1 MNEFIITFRET
12 LEAALI
18 VGIIYTV
25 IFRQGLKK
33 EILQLWYAVGASIAA
48 SLLVALLLINIKES
62 IGNVSIE
69 KLVEAILMYI
79 TAGLLWY
86 VIFWLSK
93 KVGDKKIL
101 ESQTSNAL
109 EAVGWGVFF
118 LVFFAILR
126 EGFETAIFLMGS
138 FSILGS
144 FSYVGFFS
152 GMILAILLG
161 YLVVLRGRKVD
172 LTSFFRVTTLLLVFF
187 ASGMVAYGTH
197 EAEEFLVKGKHL
209 DWVGLED
216 QKLEDGTTL
225 KAKDQ
230 ITRVWN
236 IHKPKKLL
244 DEEDNELFYSFNLHG
259 KQLYSHWFHD
269 KGRVGVFL
277 KGFFGYNSNPN
288 WVELILWLTSLVFGL
303 SLWRNFYFKR
313 TDNPL

>member
-25 IFRQGLKK
+25 ILRQGLKK
-33 EILQLWYAVGASIAA
+33 EIRHLWYAVGASVAA
-48 SLLVALLLINIKES
+48 SLLVALFLINIKES
-62 IGNVSIE
+62 IGKVSIE

-93 KVGDKKIL
+93 LVSDRKIL
-101 ESQTSNAL
+101 EGHTSSAL
-109 EAVGWGVFF
+109 EIAGWGVFF

-152 GMILAILLG
+152 GMILAIFLG
-161 YLVVLRGRKVD
+161 YLVVVQGRKID
-172 LTSFFRVTTLLLVFF
+172 LTSFFRITTLLLVFF

-197 EAEEFLVKGKHL
+197 EAEEFMVKGKHL
-209 DWVGLED
+209 NWVGLED
-216 QKLEDGTTL
+216 KRLEDGTTL
-225 KAKDQ
+225 KARDQ
-230 ITRVWN
+230 ISRVWN
-236 IHKPKKLL
+236 VHQPKKLL
-244 DEEDNELFYSFNLHG
+244 NEGDIELFYNFNLHG
-259 KQLYSHWFHD
+259 KELYSHWFHD

-277 KGFFGYNSNPN
+277 KGFLGYNSNPN
-288 WVELILWLTSLVFGL
+288 WVELILWFISLVFGL
-303 SLWRNFYFKR
+303 SLWSKFYLKKES
-313 TDNPL
+313 

>member
-25 IFRQGLKK
+25 ISKQGLKK
-33 EILQLWYAVGASIAA
+33 EINQLWYAVAASVAASI
-48 SLLVALLLINIKES
+48 LVALFLTGIKDS
-62 IGNVSIE
+62 IGNASIE

-86 VIFWLSK
+86 VIFWLAKQVSNK
-93 KVGDKKIL
+93 KVL
-101 ESQTSNAL
+101 EGQAETAMQTA
-109 EAVGWGVFF
+109 GWGIFF

-138 FSILGS
+138 FSVLGT

-152 GMILAILLG
+152 GMILAIILG
-161 YLVVLRGRKVD
+161 YVVVVQGRKVD
-172 LTSFFRVTTLLLVFF
+172 LTKFFQVTTLLLAIF

-197 EAEEFLVKGKHL
+197 EAEEFLVKGDHL

-216 QKLEDGTTL
+216 ETLEDGSTL
-225 KAKDQ
+225 LAKKQ
-230 ITRVWN
+230 IARVWN
-236 IHKPKKLL
+236 VHEPKASL
-244 DEEDNELFYSFNLHG
+244 EQGDNEMFYSFNLHG
-259 KQLYSHWFHD
+259 KEMYSHLFHD

-277 KGFFGYNSNPN
+277 KGFIGWNSNPN
-288 WVELILWLTSLVFGL
+288 WPEFILWLLSLMFGL
-303 SLWRNFYFKR
+303 SLWKKFYF
-313 TDNPL
+313 

>member
-25 IFRQGLKK
+25 ISRQGLKK
-33 EILQLWYAVGASIAA
+33 EVLQLWYAVAASIVA
-48 SLLVALLLINIKES
+48 SLIVALSLNNIKES
-62 IGNVSIE
+62 IGNESIE
-69 KLVEAILMYI
+69 KLVEAGLMFI

-93 KVGDKKIL
+93 KVSDREVL
-101 ESQTSNAL
+101 EGETSSAIKTAGL
-109 EAVGWGVFF
+109 GVFF

-138 FSILGS
+138 FSILGT
-144 FSYVGFFS
+144 FSYFGFFS

-161 YLVVLRGRKVD
+161 YLVVIQGRKVN

-197 EAEEFLVKGKHL
+197 EAEEFLVKGDHL
-209 DWVGLED
+209 EWVGLQDKE
-216 QKLEDGTTL
+216 LEDGSII

-236 IHKPKKLL
+236 VHIPKKAL
-244 DEEDNELFYSFNLHG
+244 EENDNVIFYSFNLHG
-259 KQLYSHWFHD
+259 KEKYSHWLHD

-288 WVELILWLTSLVFGL
+288 WAELILWFFSLIFGL
-303 SLWRNFYFKR
+303 SLWRKFYFK
-313 TDNPL
+313 N

>member
-25 IFRQGLKK
+25 ISRQGLKK
-33 EILQLWYAVGASIAA
+33 EVLQLWYAVGASIVA
-48 SLLVALLLINIKES
+48 SLIVALSLNNIKES
-62 IGNVSIE
+62 IGNESIE
-69 KLVEAILMYI
+69 KLVEASLMFI

-93 KVGDKKIL
+93 KVSDREVL
-101 ESQTSNAL
+101 EGQTSSAIKTAGL
-109 EAVGWGVFF
+109 GVFF

-138 FSILGS
+138 FSILGT

-161 YLVVLRGRKVD
+161 YLVVVQGRKVD
-172 LTSFFRVTTLLLVFF
+172 LTYFFRVTTLLLVFF

-197 EAEEFLVKGKHL
+197 EAEEFLVKGDHL

-216 QKLEDGTTL
+216 KELEDGSTI

-230 ITRVWN
+230 IKRVWN
-236 IHKPKKLL
+236 VHIPKKAL
-244 DEEDNELFYSFNLHG
+244 EKNDNVIFYSFNLHG
-259 KQLYSHWFHD
+259 KEKYSHWLHD

-288 WVELILWLTSLVFGL
+288 WAELILWFFSLIFGL
-303 SLWRNFYFKR
+303 SLWRKFYFK
-313 TDNPL
+313 N

>member
-25 IFRQGLKK
+25 ISRQGLKK
-33 EILQLWYAVGASIAA
+33 EVLQLWYAVAASIVA
-48 SLLVALLLINIKES
+48 SLIVALSLNNIKES
-62 IGNVSIE
+62 IGNESIE
-69 KLVEAILMYI
+69 KLVEAGLMFI

-93 KVGDKKIL
+93 KVSDREVL
-101 ESQTSNAL
+101 EGETSSAIKTAGL
-109 EAVGWGVFF
+109 GVFF

-138 FSILGS
+138 FSILGT
-144 FSYVGFFS
+144 FSYFGFFS

-161 YLVVLRGRKVD
+161 YLVVIQGRKVN

-187 ASGMVAYGTH
+187 ASGMVAYGSH
-197 EAEEFLVKGKHL
+197 EAEEFLVKGDHL
-209 DWVGLED
+209 EWVGLQDKE
-216 QKLEDGTTL
+216 LEDGSII

-236 IHKPKKLL
+236 VHIPKRAL
-244 DEEDNELFYSFNLHG
+244 EENDNVIFYSFNLHG
-259 KQLYSHWFHD
+259 KEKYSHWLHD

-288 WVELILWLTSLVFGL
+288 WVELTLWFFSFIFGL
-303 SLWRNFYFKR
+303 SLWRKFYFK
-313 TDNPL
+313 N